1 MSKGRRFTAW
11 CLGWRVKAKGL
22 GLTGL
27 SDLGFEVQVSGT
39 GFCGVKWFGK
49 LMWASEGGQLHV
61 ISYGG
66 VSNFVHDLQASR
78 SSEI

>member
-1 MSKGRRFTAW
+1 MINGF
-11 CLGWRVKAKGL
+11 
-22 GLTGL
+22 L
-27 SDLGFEVQVSGT
+27 SSLSHACGDEV
-39 GFCGVKWFGK
+39 CGVKWFGK